1 MKKTVFISS
10 TYEDLKQHRAKLWDT
25 ISQYDVD
32 IRGMEQFGARK
43 STPLE
48 TCLAEVEQS
57 DIYIGIVAL
66 RLGSIDEKS
75 GKSFTQLEYER
86 ARKLDKE
93 ILIYFLDKRNGLVTP
108 KFIDFG
114 ENHEK
119 LNAFKTTLRKR
130 HTIDTFVDE
139 NDLSDKLK
147 RKLDDIL
154 TPKTEKAKELDE
166 YSSSKDVLKKV
177 YLMPKAYSGKEIKL
191 KLKFEG
197 SLFPASKSI
206 CESFNLEYG
215 KTVGTEV
222 KLIEPKIDQNIFEH
236 IFITNE
242 LFEKVI
248 NVKEEQ
254 ELDVFAKIEFSENN
268 IEKVKANFVETNYFD
283 SNIFKFSYAVFGNRK
298 TIPAEGKIC
307 LILTDII
314 EVIQN

>member
-1 MKKTVFISS
+1 M
-10 TYEDLKQHRAKLWDT
+10 
-25 ISQYDVD
+25 
-32 IRGMEQFGARK
+32 
-43 STPLE
+43 
-48 TCLAEVEQS
+48 
-57 DIYIGIVAL
+57 
-66 RLGSIDEKS
+66 
-75 GKSFTQLEYER
+75 
-86 ARKLDKE
+86 
-93 ILIYFLDKRNGLVTP
+93 IYFLDQRNGLVAP
-108 KFIDFG
+108 EFIDFG

-139 NDLSDKLK
+139 NDLAEKLK
-147 RKLDDIL
+147 RKFDDLL
-154 TPKTEKAKELDE
+154 TPKTEKAKESD
-166 YSSSKDVLKKV
+166 DVLKKV

-191 KLKFEG
+191 KIKFEG

-236 IFITNE
+236 MFITNE

-254 ELDVFAKIEFSENN
+254 ELDILAKIEFSENN
-268 IEKVKANFVETNYFD
+268 IENVKANFVETNYFD
-283 SNIFKFSYAVFGNRK
+283 SNIAKFSYIAIENIFGHRK
-298 TIPAEGKIC
+298 TIPAEGILC

-314 EVIQN
+314 QVIQK